1 MYYVARS
8 LMKLQSIF
16 GVIPRITGKGVG
28 ARVREGRQDV
38 HAVLGAACNGA
49 CVRMHVCVHRWWP
62 T

>member
-8 LMKLQSIF
+8 LMKLQSIC

-38 HAVLGAACNGA
+38 HAVLGAACN
-49 CVRMHVCVHRWWP
+49 
-62 T
+62 